1 MSEILRAYADP
12 AWLAGSVT
20 ALALLTLLGVPIYAW
35 LVRSGRYSIF
45 TGISLLVSLPG
56 AILMHARLL
65 DLMPLELDGILTA
78 GFLYSLGA
86 TGIHTTSLVR
96 ARLRHPLFRLGIS
109 VPGQMCMV
117 AGFFSSVWLLLLLP
131 VRGLLS
137 ALDQAALLET
147 LRWLD
152 LVPFAV
158 ALASLVTSTRI
169 VPETVR
175 LALGD
180 DDGPDTIE
188 RVPVE
193 RHRRRAPAPLPSRPL
208 RIVQITDPHLG
219 PWQPTRKLRR
229 HLEELVARDPDLVL
243 LTGDFLTM
251 ESRGSPGQ
259 LAAAFE
265 PLQRVAGRA
274 FACFGNHDHEA
285 PEEVRH
291 ALESNGIHLL
301 IDEETRTETPLGPV
315 QIIGADYVWSER
327 ERHLR
332 ELLARFPRRDGELRL
347 LLLHDP
353 IGFQYVPKGDVDL
366 TFSGHTHGGHIG
378 LVSFGLDWTVMSRT
392 QRPDQGLFAHGSNR
406 LYVHRGTGF
415 YGFPMRVGVPGE
427 SSVLELVV

>member
-1 MSEILRAYADP
+1 MAES
-12 AWLAGSVT
+12 AWLAGSVP
-20 ALALLTLLGVPIYAW
+20 ALALLTLLVIPFYAW
-35 LVRSGRYSIF
+35 LVRSGRYSVF
-45 TGISLLVSLPG
+45 TGISLLVSIPG
-56 AILMHARLL
+56 AIVMHGRLL
-65 DLMPLELDGILTA
+65 ELMPAPLDPYLTA

-86 TGIHTTSLVR
+86 MAIHTGGLVR
-96 ARLRHPLFRLGIS
+96 ARLRHPAFRLGVS
-109 VPGQMCMV
+109 VPGQMCLV
-117 AGFFSSVWLLLLLP
+117 AGFFSSVWLLALAPLRGVLLW
-131 VRGLLS
+131 
-137 ALDQAALLET
+137 LDQPALLDA

-152 LVPFAV
+152 FAPFAI
-158 ALASLVTSTRI
+158 ALSSLVTSTRI

-180 DDGPDTIE
+180 DGPDTVE

-193 RHRRRAPAPLPSRPL
+193 RHRRRTPAPLARRPL

-251 ESRGSPGQ
+251 ESRGSPGE

-265 PLQRVAGRA
+265 PLRKVAGRA
-274 FACFGNHDHEA
+274 FACFGNHDHED
-285 PEEVRH
+285 PEQVRH
-291 ALESNGIHLL
+291 ALESNGIQLL
-301 IDEETRTETPLGPV
+301 IDEEARVDTPLGPV
-315 QIIGADYVWSER
+315 QIIGADFAWSER
-327 ERHLR
+327 ERHIR

-353 IGFQYVPKGDVDL
+353 FNFRFVEKGDVDL
-366 TFSGHTHGGHIG
+366 TFSGHTHGGHVG
-378 LVSFGLDWTVMSRT
+378 LVSLGFDWTVMSRT
-392 QRPDQGLFAHGSNR
+392 QRPDHGLFAHGSNR

-427 SSVLELVV
+427 SSLLELVF

>member
-1 MSEILRAYADP
+1 MSQTLQAYADP
-12 AWLAGSVT
+12 AWLAGSVI

-35 LVRSGRYSIF
+35 LVRSGRYAIF

-56 AILMHARLL
+56 AIVMHARLL
-65 DLMPLELDGILTA
+65 DLMPAELDALLTA

-86 TGIHTTSLVR
+86 AAIHTTSLVR
-96 ARLRHPLFRLGIS
+96 ARLRHPVFRLGIS
-109 VPGQMCMV
+109 VPGQMCLV
-117 AGFFSSVWLLLLLP
+117 AGFLSSVWLLLLLP
-131 VRGLLS
+131 VRG
-137 ALDQAALLET
+137 ALVLADQPALLDV
-147 LRWLD
+147 LGWLD

-158 ALASLVTSTRI
+158 ALASLVTSTRV

-175 LALGD
+175 LALGA
-180 DDGPDTIE
+180 DGPDTIQ

-193 RHRRRAPAPLPSRPL
+193 RHRRRPPAPLARRPL

-229 HLEELVARDPDLVL
+229 HLDELVARDPDLVL

-265 PLQRVAGRA
+265 PLRKVSGRA

-285 PEEVRH
+285 PDEVRH
-291 ALESNGIHLL
+291 ALESNGIQLL
-301 IDEETRTETPLGPV
+301 IDEEARTETPLGPV
-315 QIIGADYVWSER
+315 QIIGADHVWSER

-332 ELLARFPRRDGELRL
+332 ELLGRYPRRAGELRL

-378 LVSFGLDWTVMSRT
+378 LVSFGFDWTVMSRT

-415 YGFPMRVGVPGE
+415 YGFPMRVGVP
-427 SSVLELVV
+427 

>member
-1 MSEILRAYADP
+1 MSELLAAYADP

-20 ALALLTLLGVPIYAW
+20 GLALLTLLGVPIYAW

-45 TGISLLVSLPG
+45 TGITLLVSLPG
-56 AILMHARLL
+56 AIVMHARLL
-65 DLMPLELDGILTA
+65 DLMPAELDGPLTA

-86 TGIHTTSLVR
+86 AAIHTTSLVR
-96 ARLRHPLFRLGIS
+96 ARLRHPAFRLGIS
-109 VPGQMCMV
+109 VPGQMCLV
-117 AGFFSSVWLLLLLP
+117 AGFLSSVWLLLLLP
-131 VRGLLS
+131 VRGALAL
-137 ALDQAALLET
+137 LDQPALSEA

-152 LVPFAV
+152 LVPFAI
-158 ALASLVTSTRI
+158 ALASLVTSTRV

-175 LALGD
+175 LALGA
-180 DDGPDTIE
+180 DGPDTIE

-193 RHRRRAPAPLPSRPL
+193 RHRRRTPAPLPRRPL

-251 ESRGSPGQ
+251 EGRGSPGQ

-265 PLQRVAGRA
+265 PLSKVAGRA
-274 FACFGNHDHEA
+274 FACFGNHDHED
-285 PEEVRH
+285 PDEVRH

-301 IDEETRTETPLGPV
+301 IDEEARTETPLGPV

-327 ERHLR
+327 DRHLR
-332 ELLARFPRRDGELRL
+332 ELLGRFPRREGELRL

-427 SSVLELVV
+427 SSLLELMV